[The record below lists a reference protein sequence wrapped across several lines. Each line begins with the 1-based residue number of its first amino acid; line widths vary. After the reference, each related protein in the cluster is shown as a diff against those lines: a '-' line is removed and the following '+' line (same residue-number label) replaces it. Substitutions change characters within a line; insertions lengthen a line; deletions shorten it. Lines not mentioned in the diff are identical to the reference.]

1 MKSIKAKL
9 IVYFSVII
17 FLSSIIIGFISILRA
32 TESLTNEVEKALGS
46 LAFDAARLTESR
58 IETQKKTLLMIAMR
72 EDIKS
77 MNWEIQQPILQRQIK
92 NTNFLDIAV
101 VQPDGTA
108 YYSTGTT
115 SKLREMEYVRKA
127 FSGETYISDLL
138 IDSTTGEIVVM
149 YAAPIERDG
158 KVVGALIGRREGEAL
173 SRITDDSGYGE
184 SGYAYMINLKGT
196 VVAHPDRNKVHNQ
209 WNPINEVKNDESLKS
224 VVTVFEKMLK
234 AKKGIGNY
242 RFLGKDL
249 YVAYA
254 PVNGTDWIIAI
265 TANKNKV
272 LSAVPVLQKNIM
284 IGVLTILLISAAIIY
299 FIGSGIAKP
308 IILIAEHSGKIA
320 GLDITKCVPEV
331 LLKKKDEIGDLAR
344 AMQKTTNNL
353 RDIIKE
359 ISNSSEQVAV
369 ASEELTASSQQSATA
384 AEEVSKTVEEIAKS
398 ASDQARD
405 TEGGVLKATTLGDI
419 IENDQEHMRDLNVA
433 SGNVNEIVNA
443 GLQEIDILSRK
454 TEESN
459 HAIKEIYDVILKT
472 NESSDKIGKAS
483 AVIAT
488 IADQTNLLALNAA
501 IEAARA
507 GDTGR
512 GFAVVAEEIRKLAEQ
527 SSVSTKSI
535 DEMVFELQ
543 NNSHDAV
550 KTMAKVSFISKEQTD
565 SVINSRNKYMS
576 IEQAMKDTVRALEQL
591 NASGKEMQKM
601 KGEILDT
608 LQNISAIAEENSS
621 STQQTTA
628 SLEEQTAAI
637 EEIASA
643 SEDLS
648 NLSQR
653 LQSIIAKF
661 TV

>member
-1 MKSIKAKL
+1 
-9 IVYFSVII
+9 
-17 FLSSIIIGFISILRA
+17 
-32 TESLTNEVEKALGS
+32 
-46 LAFDAARLTESR
+46 
-58 IETQKKTLLMIAMR
+58 
-72 EDIKS
+72 
-77 MNWEIQQPILQRQIK
+77 
-92 NTNFLDIAV
+92 
-101 VQPDGTA
+101 
-108 YYSTGTT
+108 
-115 SKLREMEYVRKA
+115 
-127 FSGETYISDLL
+127 
-138 IDSTTGEIVVM
+138 
-149 YAAPIERDG
+149 
-158 KVVGALIGRREGEAL
+158 
-173 SRITDDSGYGE
+173 
-184 SGYAYMINLKGT
+184 
-196 VVAHPDRNKVHNQ
+196 NQ

-224 VVTVFEKMLK
+224 VLTVFEKMLK

-359 ISNSSEQVAV
+359 ISNSSEQVAA